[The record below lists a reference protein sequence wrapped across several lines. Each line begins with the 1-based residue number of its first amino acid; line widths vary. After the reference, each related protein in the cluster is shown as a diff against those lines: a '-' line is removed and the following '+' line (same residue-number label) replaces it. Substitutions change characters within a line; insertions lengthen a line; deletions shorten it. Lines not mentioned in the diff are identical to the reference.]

1 VNLLCRTRKS
11 TKATCP
17 PCLCTIT
24 KVLCSLTDC
33 ILYVL
38 YCQIAGRVMLYVGQ
52 RLQHSNKTDITSII
66 CCSQISDLPRSAI
79 GLWCEFFLNLSSE
92 AKTSVM
98 EMMWTSLSS
107 DEQTAVITDLRQFI
121 SISINTEYESDEEQR
136 NNITPT
142 M

>member
-1 VNLLCRTRKS
+1 MNLLCRTKKS
-11 TKATCP
+11 TKAICP

-24 KVLCSLTDC
+24 KVLCSFTDC
-33 ILYVL
+33 IFYVL
-38 YCQIAGRVMLYVGQ
+38 YCQIAGRLRQ
-52 RLQHSNKTDITSII
+52 RLQHSNEANITFIL
-66 CCSQISDLPRSAI
+66 CCFQFSDLPRSAI
-79 GLWCEFFLNLSSE
+79 GLWCEFFLSLSSE